1 MKTRITV
8 LLGLSLLL
16 AASVVYGQ
24 VATLKA
30 PIDFPFTVEG
40 KVLPAGDYKIART
53 EDGMAFRIQ
62 GTGKEGALAMIIT
75 RLGNDMREK
84 KMNSYLIF
92 DKVGEIYTLS
102 EIWLPGDDGY
112 LVGTTKEPHT
122 HKTVHM
128 MK

>member
-24 VATLKA
+24 VPTLKA
-30 PIDFPFTVEG
+30 PIDFAFTVEG
-40 KVLPAGDYKIART
+40 KVLPAGEYKISKT
-53 EDGMAFRIQ
+53 EDGNAFRIQ
-62 GTGKEGALAMIIT
+62 GEGKEGALALIIT
-75 RLGNDMREK
+75 RLGGDMREK
-84 KMNSYLIF
+84 KMNSYVIF
-92 DKVGEIYTLS
+92 DKIGEISTLS

-112 LVGTTKEPHT
+112 LVSTTKEPHT

-128 MK
+128 KK